1 VISRLLGNPFVV
13 VLAAI
18 AVFAVLVSAWAVGVA
33 ADDHGMSWSGAPS
46 EEQLWQLRIN
56 RLANFIPAPA
66 AMVMAFALLGVI
78 VIGAVSSRALTPE
91 APENDQ
97 S

>member
-1 VISRLLGNPFVV
+1 MTRLLGNPFVV

-18 AVFAVLVSAWAVGVA
+18 AVLAVLASAWAVGVV
-33 ADDHGMSWSGAPS
+33 ADDQGMSWSVAPS

-66 AMVMAFALLGVI
+66 AMVVVFAVLGVI
-78 VIGAVSSRALTPE
+78 VIGAVTSRVRPPE
-91 APENDQ
+91 EPENDP

>member
-1 VISRLLGNPFVV
+1 MTRLLGNPFVV

-18 AVFAVLVSAWAVGVA
+18 AVLAVLASAWAVGVVA
-33 ADDHGMSWSGAPS
+33 GDQGMSWSVAPS

-56 RLANFIPAPA
+56 RLANLIPAPA
-66 AMVMAFALLGVI
+66 AMVVVFAVLGVI
-78 VIGAVSSRALTPE
+78 VIGAVSSRVRPLE
-91 APENDQ
+91 EPENDP